1 MPQGAELTGAG
12 HISSSSSR
20 DPVVDAACA
29 VQQAA
34 AAQQAEGVEGQQDQ
48 PGVLVAVTSHA
59 ECAHLQAVA

>member
-1 MPQGAELTGAG
+1 M
-12 HISSSSSR
+12 
-20 DPVVDAACA
+20 VDAACA